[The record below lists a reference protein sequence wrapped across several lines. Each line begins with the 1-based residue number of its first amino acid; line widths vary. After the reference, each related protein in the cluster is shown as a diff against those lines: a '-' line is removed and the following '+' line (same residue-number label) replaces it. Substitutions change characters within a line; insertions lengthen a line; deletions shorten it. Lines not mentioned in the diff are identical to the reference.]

1 MKLKVG
7 QKVFL
12 KEIFG
17 RSPQDK
23 ELIKT
28 NIAKVGNKYF
38 TVSDSWRGRFH
49 IDKMM
54 HDGGQYSPKY
64 KAYLSEKEI
73 LDENL
78 SIGLIAKIRSI
89 IGQYGKTDLTLDQ
102 MKQIINIIAP

>member
-7 QKVFL
+7 QEVFL

-73 LDENL
+73 LDESL
-78 SIGLIAKIRSI
+78 SVELIHKIRTI

-102 MKQIINIIAP
+102 MKQILKIINP